1 MLANKAENVLKLS
14 YYYSILQVDCSPRE
28 EQKVSQIEIDP
39 VICEE
44 IRQARIESQA
54 AIATIVNQYKVR

>member
-1 MLANKAENVLKLS
+1 
-14 YYYSILQVDCSPRE
+14 LQVDCSPRE
-28 EQKVSQIEIDP
+28 EQKISQIEIDP

-54 AIATIVNQYKVR
+54 AIATVVNQYKVR

>member
-1 MLANKAENVLKLS
+1 
-14 YYYSILQVDCSPRE
+14 LQVDCSPKE
-28 EQKVSQIEIDP
+28 EQKVSQIEMDP
-39 VICEE
+39 VIGEE